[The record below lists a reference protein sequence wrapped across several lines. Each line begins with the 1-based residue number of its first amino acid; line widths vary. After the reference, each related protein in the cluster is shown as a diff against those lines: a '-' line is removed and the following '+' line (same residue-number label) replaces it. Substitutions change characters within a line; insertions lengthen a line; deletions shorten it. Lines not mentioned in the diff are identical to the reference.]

1 MTSLRILCWEHR
13 RAVDPMR
20 AAIAAYGAE
29 NPDVAIELSFR
40 PLSDFEHQ
48 GIAGA
53 AAENDMVVFDHP
65 FCGDIA
71 ESEVF
76 LPLED
81 VLAGALGE
89 DSRYV
94 GPSLATYR
102 YGGHIWGAP
111 IDAATQHAVTRPDL
125 LDAAGEPMPESWGDA
140 VALGERLVRRGLKL
154 GMAVETPHA
163 ILTIGSLMAN
173 AGAPWGTDPNAPMT
187 VDRGGFLAAM
197 EWMRELL
204 AFCPPESL
212 AWNSI
217 DLHAAMVARDDVAY
231 CPCVYGYATYGE
243 SDMRRPLG
251 FGPFAGAAA
260 PYAAGSAIGGTALA
274 VSRSGSAPEAA
285 LDFAAFMLGR
295 DVQCRLIP
303 ECHGQAAT
311 NESWDDPANDA
322 RFNGFF
328 SAARSSM
335 ETAWVRP
342 RLPGYT
348 AFQHAAGEVV
358 AAALRGEMPEAQA
371 VDHVRSLAERVGAGS
386 FA

>member
-71 ESEVF
+71 ESGVF

-111 IDAATQHAVTRPDL
+111 IDAATQHALVTRPDL
-125 LDAAGEPMPESWGDA
+125 LDGGGRTRCPGKLGRTRSR
-140 VALGERLVRRGLKL
+140 LGERLVR
-154 GMAVETPHA
+154 
-163 ILTIGSLMAN
+163 
-173 AGAPWGTDPNAPMT
+173 
-187 VDRGGFLAAM
+187 
-197 EWMRELL
+197 
-204 AFCPPESL
+204 
-212 AWNSI
+212 
-217 DLHAAMVARDDVAY
+217 
-231 CPCVYGYATYGE
+231 
-243 SDMRRPLG
+243 
-251 FGPFAGAAA
+251 
-260 PYAAGSAIGGTALA
+260 IGGSSSAWR
-274 VSRSGSAPEAA
+274 SRRR
-285 LDFAAFMLGR
+285 M
-295 DVQCRLIP
+295 
-303 ECHGQAAT
+303 
-311 NESWDDPANDA
+311 
-322 RFNGFF
+322 
-328 SAARSSM
+328 RS
-335 ETAWVRP
+335 
-342 RLPGYT
+342 
-348 AFQHAAGEVV
+348 
-358 AAALRGEMPEAQA
+358 
-371 VDHVRSLAERVGAGS
+371 
-386 FA
+386 